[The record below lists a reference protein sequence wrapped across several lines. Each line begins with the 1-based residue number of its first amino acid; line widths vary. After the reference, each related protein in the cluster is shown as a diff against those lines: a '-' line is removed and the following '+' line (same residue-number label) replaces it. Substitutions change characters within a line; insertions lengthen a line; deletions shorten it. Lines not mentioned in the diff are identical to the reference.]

1 MLAAYLTRCI
11 AEGYMKRMKKAA
23 FAALVALIVVVP
35 MRMVRAQSGGDTAA
49 AITKLEN
56 DSVKA
61 DLAGDKAFTEKYLA
75 DDWMGCDSSGKWF
88 TKAQVL
94 KMIADPKN
102 NKYNSEKISDL
113 KVRVYGN
120 AAVATYT
127 DTYDAIVS
135 GEHRTRTILS
145 TDVWA
150 KIGPDWKQVSSQGT
164 TTK

>member
-1 MLAAYLTRCI
+1 MRP
-11 AEGYMKRMKKAA
+11 MKKAIV
-23 FAALVALIVVVP
+23 AALLALIVVVP
-35 MRMVRAQSGGDTAA
+35 MRMVRAQSSGDTAA

-61 DLAGDKAFTEKYLA
+61 DLAGDKAFAEKYLA
-75 DDWMGCDSSGKWF
+75 DDWMGCDSAGKWY
-88 TKAQVL
+88 TKAQLL

-102 NKYNSEKISDL
+102 NKYNSEKITDL

>member
-1 MLAAYLTRCI
+1 MKWTRN
-11 AEGYMKRMKKAA
+11 AM
-23 FAALVALIVVVP
+23 FAALVAVVVAAP
-35 MRMVRAQSGGDTAA
+35 MVIVRAQSPSDTKA

-61 DLAGDKAFTEKYLA
+61 DLAGDKAWFEKYLA
-75 DDWMGCDSSGKWF
+75 DDWMGCDSNGKWY
-88 TKAQVL
+88 TKAEVL

-120 AAVATYT
+120 AAVATYS
-127 DTYDAIVS
+127 DTYDATVA
-135 GEHRTRTILS
+135 GEHRTRTILA

-150 KIGPDWKQVSSQGT
+150 KIGPDWKEVSSHGT
-164 TTK
+164 PTK